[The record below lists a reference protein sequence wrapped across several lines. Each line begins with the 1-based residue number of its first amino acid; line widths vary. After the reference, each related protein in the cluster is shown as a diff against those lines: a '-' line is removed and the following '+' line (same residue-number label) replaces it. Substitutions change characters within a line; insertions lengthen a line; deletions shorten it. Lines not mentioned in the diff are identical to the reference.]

1 MSAGGSK
8 LRWCTCPPSLSRRAL
23 ALTHSSRPGPHG
35 CHHRAPFFLSFAR
48 GTVAERVCARQ
59 IAAGVILAWGRT
71 IYKQFELLA
80 GKSAPHDFLQLII
93 YKATTFSDEIEQI
106 DTVRAYHVRRPRPPY
121 VSSRVLTDGKLL

>member
-1 MSAGGSK
+1 M
-8 LRWCTCPPSLSRRAL
+8 
-23 ALTHSSRPGPHG
+23 
-35 CHHRAPFFLSFAR
+35 
-48 GTVAERVCARQ
+48 
-59 IAAGVILAWGRT
+59 AWSRT